1 MRRGLRRDF
10 DPAKLLPGEWAV
22 TTDPGTENQIVY
34 MCFQAGVVKR
44 MGTYEDFRTQV
55 SEATE
60 DIKEE
65 YEQTFNEIKVY
76 MEGLKNTTE
85 GYKNT
90 AAQKA
95 TQASNSATQAG
106 KSASDASKGAT
117 NAANSAEASEDHAK
131 LSESWAKGSTGVRD
145 GENTNN
151 SKYYSDRAKTL
162 TDEASDLLDQAQN
175 VVVAATQGALIPGGT
190 VTFENLPSNPA
201 VGYMYNISND
211 FTTDSRFMEGAGIF
225 YSAGANVY
233 WAADGKWDVMVGTQV
248 TGIKGANQTSYQKGN
263 VSLSADDIGAVGTG
277 GDISSNTVTFEQA
290 VERAGIT
297 SDDTMSVAFGKLA
310 KYCAD
315 IENGV
320 LNGLA
325 GNVQNQLDLGC
336 LRASKVLSS
345 RGWYKILRIS
355 EGNTQ
360 NAVSASGI
368 SIDLTLCR
376 NYNYSQPETVVMT
389 IEINYG
395 AQPIAV
401 VHDRSCYDYGHAL
414 FEEIRISYDSNN
426 KRHYLEV
433 LYGGDKENT
442 CCAYMSIKDSYL
454 TNYRDRVCD
463 FEPSELPYMWLY
475 HIPITKDVKTNGLRK
490 IYTGDINIDDYF
502 DSAHVGSYGHH
513 SGTLSGIPSGMS
525 SIGIWDTMYSIGDG
539 DSKYLKQ
546 TYSPYDKSLFA
557 QRIRINST
565 VSDWSVF
572 YPIPFQVYDT
582 PYHAISSEATD
593 WQQFLYHLWYHI
605 QNLFNWSN
613 IGQIDIISPG
623 TWAAHSNFIG
633 RFHHNPR
640 TNCIIGTIT
649 ISTEMYSLYWNPS
662 SGDWNKVVRQRFVGG
677 S

>member
-44 MGTYEDFRTQV
+44 MGTYEDFRAQV

-151 SKYYSDRAKTL
+151 SKYYSDKSKSEADRAKN
-162 TDEASDLLDQAQN
+162 EADRASAIVGLDIDTQLSNTSPNPVQN
-175 VVVAATQGALIPGGT
+175 KVITSAL
-190 VTFENLPSNPA
+190 
-201 VGYMYNISND
+201 
-211 FTTDSRFMEGAGIF
+211 EG
-225 YSAGANVY
+225 
-233 WAADGKWDVMVGTQV
+233 K
-248 TGIKGANQTSYQKGN
+248 
-263 VSLSADDIGAVGTG
+263 VSEG

-442 CCAYMSIKDSYL
+442 CCAYISII
-454 TNYRDRVCD
+454 C
-463 FEPSELPYMWLY
+463 
-475 HIPITKDVKTNGLRK
+475 
-490 IYTGDINIDDYF
+490 
-502 DSAHVGSYGHH
+502 
-513 SGTLSGIPSGMS
+513 
-525 SIGIWDTMYSIGDG
+525 
-539 DSKYLKQ
+539 
-546 TYSPYDKSLFA
+546 
-557 QRIRINST
+557 
-565 VSDWSVF
+565 
-572 YPIPFQVYDT
+572 
-582 PYHAISSEATD
+582 
-593 WQQFLYHLWYHI
+593 
-605 QNLFNWSN
+605 
-613 IGQIDIISPG
+613 
-623 TWAAHSNFIG
+623 
-633 RFHHNPR
+633 
-640 TNCIIGTIT
+640 
-649 ISTEMYSLYWNPS
+649 
-662 SGDWNKVVRQRFVGG
+662 
-677 S
+677 

>member
-1 MRRGLRRDF
+1 MGRIQMRRGLRRDF

-44 MGTYEDFRTQV
+44 MGTYEDFRAQV

-151 SKYYSDRAKTL
+151 SKYYSDKSKSEADRAKN
-162 TDEASDLLDQAQN
+162 EADRASAIVGLDIDTQLSNTSPNPVQN
-175 VVVAATQGALIPGGT
+175 KVITSAL
-190 VTFENLPSNPA
+190 
-201 VGYMYNISND
+201 
-211 FTTDSRFMEGAGIF
+211 EG
-225 YSAGANVY
+225 
-233 WAADGKWDVMVGTQV
+233 K
-248 TGIKGANQTSYQKGN
+248 
-263 VSLSADDIGAVGTG
+263 VSEG

-546 TYSPYDKSLFA
+546 TYRPYDKSIFA

>member
-1 MRRGLRRDF
+1 MGRIQMRRGLRRDF

-151 SKYYSDRAKTL
+151 SKYYSDKSKSEADRAKN
-162 TDEASDLLDQAQN
+162 EADRASAIVGLDIDTQLSNTSPNPVQN
-175 VVVAATQGALIPGGT
+175 KVITSAL
-190 VTFENLPSNPA
+190 
-201 VGYMYNISND
+201 
-211 FTTDSRFMEGAGIF
+211 EG
-225 YSAGANVY
+225 
-233 WAADGKWDVMVGTQV
+233 K
-248 TGIKGANQTSYQKGN
+248 
-263 VSLSADDIGAVGTG
+263 VSEG

-640 TNCIIGTIT
+640 TNCIIGTVT